1 MLNRLIRKGIPPV
14 LRILADKE
22 IRVGIREIH
31 FFPAPEQTRHR
42 LGMGPN
48 MYPSASASLLSN
60 HKDESLADVP
70 VEQLIENADA
80 FAAVF
85 PEKKY
90 KIVKKLQELKHIC
103 RMTGDGCSPA
113 LKRANSGID
122 VAAATDYHQRIVT
135 TQSIFQRIM
144 SYTVGALF

>member
-42 LGMGPN
+42 LGMGSN
-48 MYPSASASLLSN
+48 MYPSASASLFSN

-85 PEKKY
+85 P
-90 KIVKKLQELKHIC
+90 
-103 RMTGDGCSPA
+103 
-113 LKRANSGID
+113 ANIGIA
-122 VAAATDYHQRIVT
+122 VAPTTDAAR
-135 TQSIFQRIM
+135 
-144 SYTVGALF
+144 GASDIHLTKP

>member
-1 MLNRLIRKGIPPV
+1 LNRLIRKGIPPV
-14 LRILADKE
+14 LRILAHKE

-42 LGMGPN
+42 LGMGSN

-70 VEQLIENADA
+70 VEQLIENCLCCCLPRL
-80 FAAVF
+80 

-90 KIVKKLQELKHIC
+90 EIVKKLQELKHIF

-122 VAAATDYHQRIVT
+122 VAAATDAARGASDIVLT
-135 TQSIFQRIM
+135 KP
-144 SYTVGALF
+144 

>member
-1 MLNRLIRKGIPPV
+1 
-14 LRILADKE
+14 
-22 IRVGIREIH
+22 
-31 FFPAPEQTRHR
+31 
-42 LGMGPN
+42 
-48 MYPSASASLLSN
+48 MYPSASASLFSN

-85 PEKKY
+85 PAMFWFMFQPEQKY
-90 KIVKKLQELKHIC
+90 EIVKKLQELKHIC
-103 RMTGDGCSPA
+103 SMTGDGCSPA

-135 TQSIFQRIM
+135 TQAIFQRIM
-144 SYTVGALF
+144 SYTVSALF